1 MEMLVLSM
9 SALVLIT
16 IVNILGVKKVKA
28 IQTPVLIVTLGML
41 LITCVAA
48 FFSSDFDGARPF
60 KAAFDTDLWTLAE
73 TSAFV
78 FVAYAGVTKVAA
90 IGGEVKDPEKNLPA
104 GMLLSLLIATRTLC
118 NDCVPNDGSNSWNV
132 VGS

>member
-1 MEMLVLSM
+1 
-9 SALVLIT
+9 
-16 IVNILGVKKVKA
+16 
-28 IQTPVLIVTLGML
+28 ML

-104 GMLLSLLIATRTLC
+104 GMLLSLLIATVLYAMIAYLMMAAIPGTWWE
-118 NDCVPNDGSNSWNV
+118 VDGKLSRIQSLFLQNMWQVLNLVSLQRLFLFLP
-132 VGS
+132 